1 MKILEV
7 NHLQTGIDHA
17 IKEIESFYGQ
27 ISAVQRAVRD
37 FHSLDDALKGKGG
50 EAIRAFYNECH
61 QPFLIYLYQSLVDY
75 QSVLTGMKDAVDS
88 FESNKSGFV
97 SQEFLENDVV
107 NEFDKVKKKT
117 IELTDDANSI
127 LEGVQD
133 LVAVK
138 KIDESEV
145 VESVQRGKNKAKD
158 VVEELN
164 ALDASQVIA
173 LESVKDDL
181 NTMRNYISDIESKFK
196 SGDLSVRNYSVEA
209 LQGISAYNSIMDEVY
224 GEGSGSFEV
233 LLKKMGNGETLTDIE
248 RNELYDYLQNV
259 MLDDKKRNEI
269 VEIAGFINEKDID
282 KLQERLNDEVVLSM
296 DALEEEMAMVQAY
309 VFLGTNNPSRTDV
322 DYDIRSKLEAYLML
336 LKNYH
341 SSMENDNVIL
351 VGKIEYEKN
360 HNDIPGHFL
369 ESVIQ
374 TATYNVDEKVMSKE
388 KFRDFVFF
396 NPDGFLML
404 KNEFSEV
411 TYATGAS
418 ASNNIEESELKGLQ
432 KEYANYEANFIVT
445 KVVNKVIS
453 ELANKINISGYVDV
467 LNTAVGFDSE
477 KKELGGKIEI
487 GNALTTA
494 SKLDLE
500 ISISEGRPGRELN
513 LQLYPL
519 DGTFE
524 KIDRWKEL
532 HEINPDIPFPEESV
546 NSHDWYEIGQKL
558 RSLELDLD
566 SKITDYISNGALNG
580 EESVKALVNGI
591 E

>member
-1 MKILEV
+1 MRILEV

-17 IKEIESFYGQ
+17 IKEIESFHGQ

-37 FHSLDDALKGKGG
+37 FHAHDDALKGEGG

-164 ALDASQVIA
+164 ALDASQVTA

-181 NTMRNYISDIESKFK
+181 NTMGNYISDIESKFK

-209 LQGISAYNSIMDEVY
+209 LQGIPAYNSIMDEVY

-233 LLKKMGNGETLTDIE
+233 LLEKMGNGETLTDIE

-282 KLQERLNDEVVLSM
+282 KLHERLNDEVVLSM

-336 LKNYH
+336 LKHYH

-388 KFRDFVFF
+388 KFRDFVFLD
-396 NPDGFLML
+396 PDSFFMF
-404 KNEFSEV
+404 KNEFAEI

-418 ASNNIEESELKGLQ
+418 ASNNIEESGLKGLQ

-453 ELANKINISGYVDV
+453 ELAKKLDISGYVNAV
-467 LNTAVGFDSE
+467 QTAVGFDSK
-477 KKELGGKIEI
+477 KKELGRKIEVKE
-487 GNALTTA
+487 AL
-494 SKLDLE
+494 K
-500 ISISEGRPGRELN
+500 
-513 LQLYPL
+513 
-519 DGTFE
+519 
-524 KIDRWKEL
+524 
-532 HEINPDIPFPEESV
+532 
-546 NSHDWYEIGQKL
+546 
-558 RSLELDLD
+558 
-566 SKITDYISNGALNG
+566 
-580 EESVKALVNGI
+580 
-591 E
+591 